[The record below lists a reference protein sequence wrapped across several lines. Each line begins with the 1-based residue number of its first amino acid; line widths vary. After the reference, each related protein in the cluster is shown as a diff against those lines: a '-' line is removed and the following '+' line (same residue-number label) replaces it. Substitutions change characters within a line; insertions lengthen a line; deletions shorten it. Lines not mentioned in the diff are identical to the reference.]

1 MKNADIRKLTGEE
14 LTAKVLEMRREKLNL
29 KIQSRTGQL
38 SKTARV
44 RELRRDIA
52 RCLTEETARKN
63 NEVKA

>member
-14 LTAKVLEMRREKLNL
+14 LTAKVLEMRREMLNL

-52 RCLTEETARKN
+52 RCLTEETARKTK
-63 NEVKA
+63 EVKA

>member
-52 RCLTEETARKN
+52 RCLTEETARKTT
-63 NEVKA
+63 EVKA